1 MKDGLIKSE
10 EGCDVVGPH
19 GEKDICESN
28 KEEACIEEHPRD
40 IKLLDKRMG

>member
-40 IKLLDKRMG
+40 IKLFDKRMG